1 MDSPPNNLS
10 GFVHDV
16 SELTAAEAHTLIN
29 ELSGALDEFEG
40 VEDRD
45 DLEGGAPI
53 RYRGP

>member
-1 MDSPPNNLS
+1 MDTPPNNLS